1 MKYLNKKKNTL
12 MKILTCLWVLNK
24 QKIAKNKKKTDFLPL
39 FANSKRPVS
48 AVF

>member
-1 MKYLNKKKNTL
+1 MKYLNKKKYPDENPDL
-12 MKILTCLWVLNK
+12 PMGFK
-24 QKIAKNKKKTDFLPL
+24 QKKIAKNQKNPDFLPL